1 MFIRTQSCSTSSC
14 QMYECT
20 DGARD
25 CDVNAVCDNTQGS
38 YECTCKE
45 KTKINELNEKRF
57 LG

>member
-1 MFIRTQSCSTSSC
+1 
-14 QMYECT
+14 MYYIHFCVLDRNECT

-45 KTKINELNEKRF
+45 KTKINELNEKR
-57 LG
+57 LLR